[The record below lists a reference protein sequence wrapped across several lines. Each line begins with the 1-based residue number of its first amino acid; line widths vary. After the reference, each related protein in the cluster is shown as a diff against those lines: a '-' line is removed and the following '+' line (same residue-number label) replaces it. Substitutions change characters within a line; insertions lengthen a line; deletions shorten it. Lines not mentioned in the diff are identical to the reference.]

1 MTKVVIIEFNND
13 YEFNT
18 GKELILKLFQKEK
31 NDKIFL
37 GSFDI
42 KFNRNECLKHI
53 AYTVLNLIP
62 KHNEIYLACLSKDV
76 LDVEETLV
84 SKGCCV
90 KRIPFQE
97 LLRSL

>member
-1 MTKVVIIEFNND
+1 MNNVVIIEFNSD

-18 GKELILKLFQKEK
+18 GTELILKLFKK
-31 NDKIFL
+31 DKSDKLFI

-53 AYTVLNLIP
+53 AYTVLSLIP

-76 LDVEETLV
+76 LEVEETLV